1 LEQRGVPTITVCSD
15 RFRVLGEIERRSLG
29 IPELPMAIAQHP
41 FGGLKADAVETKA
54 DLLLEQVVAAL
65 TTR

>member
-1 LEQRGVPTITVCSD
+1 LEQRGVPTITVCTD

-29 IPELPMAIAQHP
+29 IPELPMAIAKHP

-54 DLLLEQVVAAL
+54 DLLLEQVVAGL